1 MTDYVFMIIY
11 VGYFV
16 TDLHLLAGCQGFS
29 LRICSV
35 GMVVANKDH
44 N

>member
-16 TDLHLLAGCQGFS
+16 TDLHLLAGCQGLS